1 MPYRRRGNNRR
12 YGRRR
17 RRYGRRMT
25 FRRKRSFRPR
35 VMPRG
40 ELKRHRNIFTG
51 SVGQT
56 GSVNILTD
64 VGQGLT
70 SQDRIGNWI
79 KPSHIN
85 FHIHTNGNTAN
96 NVAYIS
102 LRYVLF
108 RWVPDL
114 TVDAPSVAEIMQT
127 PSEPIGPFNFANKY
141 KFNVLWTRVF
151 QIVNRTGN
159 PRSVMKHSGKIRLGR
174 RGQITFDENLDKMRH
189 VFIMFL
195 SDAPTLDDQPQFHAQ
210 FTLRYHDL

>member
-1 MPYRRRGNNRR
+1 MPYRRR

-17 RRYGRRMT
+17 KSYGRRRRRMPY
-25 FRRKRSFRPR
+25 RRKRYSRRIPR
-35 VMPRG
+35 LRG
-40 ELKRHRNIFTG
+40 ELKRQRSIFTG

-64 VGQGLT
+64 VGQGFS

-85 FHIHTNGNTAN
+85 FHLHTNGNTAN
-96 NVAYIS
+96 NVAYVS
-102 LRYVLF
+102 LRYVIF
-108 RWVPDL
+108 RWIPDL
-114 TVDAPSVAEIMQT
+114 TVDSPSVAEIMQT

-159 PRSVMKHSGKIRLGR
+159 PRSVMKHSAKIRLGR
-174 RGQITFDENLDKMRH
+174 GRQITFNDGSPKMQH

-195 SDAPTLDDQPQFHAQ
+195 SDAPMLDDQPQFHGQ
-210 FTLRYHDL
+210 FTLRYYDM